1 MGKTILC
8 EKVVGS
14 KNVIL
19 DMSENHSCLPEY
31 EIVSKETLLIEF

>member
-14 KNVIL
+14 KTVIL
-19 DMSENHSCLPEY
+19 DMSENHSCLQEY

>member
-1 MGKTILC
+1 MSSET
-8 EKVVGS
+8 
-14 KNVIL
+14 VIL